1 MQMRGAEPGRRRG
14 GGDAFQDGGSS
25 SHFPAKSGLQADTRA
40 LDRDS
45 CMPPM
50 PSTRAC
56 SGTQVS
62 GALRQRH
69 GGFECRCRVRGGSVH
84 LASSSSVAW
93 FLGDQD
99 TPCTPTLGST
109 KRSAESQE
117 GRPLSKQPSRPGVQ
131 PRLWKLTRPDAR
143 CAGPSAPGST
153 TEWRGSRAFTLAL
166 PQCWGSV
173 FFLGLSIQSSVS
185 SEVRS
190 KSITSKS
197 AFCLQTR
204 AELKVRSRADFHF

>member
-1 MQMRGAEPGRRRG
+1 MQMRGAEPGGRRG

-69 GGFECRCRVRGGSVH
+69 GGVECRCRVRGGSVH

-117 GRPLSKQPSRPGVQ
+117 GRPPFETALQARGATQTLETHPTRRQVRRTFS
-131 PRLWKLTRPDAR
+131 PR
-143 CAGPSAPGST
+143 
-153 TEWRGSRAFTLAL
+153 
-166 PQCWGSV
+166 QYY
-173 FFLGLSIQSSVS
+173 
-185 SEVRS
+185 
-190 KSITSKS
+190 
-197 AFCLQTR
+197 
-204 AELKVRSRADFHF
+204 